1 MTWKNEIRKKDD
13 LEKRYEIAYQNF
25 ESESEEFLLLL
36 KDVMNTDYNTFAI
49 SEASVFMRRFERA
62 YGNMVN
68 ILKRIK
74 YKGD

>member
-25 ESESEEFLLLL
+25 ESESKEFLLLL
-36 KDVMNTDYNTFAI
+36 KDVMNTDYHYNAI
-49 SEASVFMRRFERA
+49 SDARIFMRRFERS
-62 YGNMVN
+62 YGNMEN

-74 YKGD
+74 D